1 MLKSKAAALIK
12 LPTKK
17 QLQPG
22 CDFQKLVWS
31 SKHFKLT
38 TSLQPLN
45 EKFLILAG
53 KKHVVCKLHQG
64 NIKEELQKTIKVT
77 IGDLGSKLE
86 SSLSDTWFLLHY
98 KITIILFLRVAFT
111 LVTFLLQSFI
121 LTLLQ
126 NLVEVDIQPE
136 CRCWKMLM
144 FLFVL
149 LWCSKLIGNPAFF
162 WESIC
167 TKFLFSSFF
176 PCYVGSSF
184 QKLFNV
190 FRVSLIHWFL
200 FFYYFLINFWLN
212 HSFKGYWI
220 STNFRASLA
229 NLEEN

>member
-31 SKHFKLT
+31 LKHFKLT

-111 LVTFLLQSFI
+111 LVTFLLKSFI
-121 LTLLQ
+121 LHAAAKSG
-126 NLVEVDIQPE
+126 
-136 CRCWKMLM
+136 WS
-144 FLFVL
+144 
-149 LWCSKLIGNPAFF
+149 W
-162 WESIC
+162 
-167 TKFLFSSFF
+167 
-176 PCYVGSSF
+176 
-184 QKLFNV
+184 
-190 FRVSLIHWFL
+190 
-200 FFYYFLINFWLN
+200 
-212 HSFKGYWI
+212 HSAWV
-220 STNFRASLA
+220 
-229 NLEEN
+229 

>member
-1 MLKSKAAALIK
+1 MTWAQNWNLHCQTHDFSCIIKS
-12 LPTKK
+12 
-17 QLQPG
+17 Q
-22 CDFQKLVWS
+22 S
-31 SKHFKLT
+31 SYFWELH
-38 TSLQPLN
+38 SLW
-45 EKFLILAG
+45 
-53 KKHVVCKLHQG
+53 
-64 NIKEELQKTIKVT
+64 
-77 IGDLGSKLE
+77 
-86 SSLSDTWFLLHY
+86 SLSCYSLLY
-98 KITIILFLRVAFT
+98 C
-111 LVTFLLQSFI
+111 
-121 LTLLQ
+121 TLLQ
-126 NLVEVDIQPE
+126 NLGEVDIQPE

-176 PCYVGSSF
+176 PCHVGSSF

-220 STNFRASLA
+220 STNFRASLT